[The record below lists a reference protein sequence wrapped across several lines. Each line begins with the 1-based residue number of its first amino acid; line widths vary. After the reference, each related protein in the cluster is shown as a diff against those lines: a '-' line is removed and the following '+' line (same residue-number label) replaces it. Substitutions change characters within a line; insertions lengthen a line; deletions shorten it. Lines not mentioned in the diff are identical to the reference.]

1 MGQTILI
8 TESQYS
14 RIFLKEN
21 FFKGFLNEQSTPKA
35 NAGDIQKF
43 LKDLGYYK
51 GEVDWDFGDSSAEAF
66 AKYYGGASLGWV
78 KTLRQLYDELKVMRF
93 PVGNKFG
100 FGPKM
105 AKVIS
110 DLIEKKESEK
120 TKITPNSLRNMGE
133 WPYLSVL
140 KKLNVSEKE
149 VEACK
154 PCTKPLTDDEILEF
168 WLGPKKPEKSMK
180 LFDPKTMPSCMACHK
195 FVGPNALTQKDD
207 PEGFNY
213 FQMMMNSTN
222 QLDDFIYKY
231 RHEIIDVLAVAALFI
246 PVPGLNIAISLGLEG
261 INAGL
266 YFSEEDNTMGWLSL
280 AFMLIPAVGPV
291 LRRITGT
298 GVKKVHKIIT
308 TGNKMAKN
316 GKSSS
321 EVYEYVAKNVDNL
334 TPDEKELLDLTLE
347 NVDKFDKYLNMSK
360 KQFQREVKKDFTEWS
375 VKNATKQY
383 GFKKGSKF
391 FQEMFNPT
399 LFERYV
405 IAGFALGLLTLEKT
419 GGLAIITGGV
429 MKLLVKG
436 GLIDQP
442 LTDEEIAVVEEGMI
456 EGIDLSKYDLDSV
469 NVEIRDGNNIL
480 TIPEQDQEK
489 ILSSIEDRVK
499 VYVDTLNT
507 LPPSPTRVDVL
518 KLPLDK
524 QKSIVKKLKSEG
536 ITFDKKLRNFRVY
549 KWAELCSKKTNK
561 DNITV
566 DVVDDE
572 KEEWLNDRMLN
583 YRYIKSDKLGS
594 KYEYAADENGF
605 WYYKLL
611 EDNSTWKPVTNC
623 GALLKIETLLEKQ
636 NDPDIDTE
644 EEVQDELD
652 QLLKY

>member
-1 MGQTILI
+1 
-8 TESQYS
+8 
-14 RIFLKEN
+14 
-21 FFKGFLNEQSTPKA
+21 
-35 NAGDIQKF
+35 
-43 LKDLGYYK
+43 
-51 GEVDWDFGDSSAEAF
+51 
-66 AKYYGGASLGWV
+66 
-78 KTLRQLYDELKVMRF
+78 
-93 PVGNKFG
+93 
-100 FGPKM
+100 
-105 AKVIS
+105 
-110 DLIEKKESEK
+110 
-120 TKITPNSLRNMGE
+120 
-133 WPYLSVL
+133 
-140 KKLNVSEKE
+140 
-149 VEACK
+149 
-154 PCTKPLTDDEILEF
+154 
-168 WLGPKKPEKSMK
+168 
-180 LFDPKTMPSCMACHK
+180 
-195 FVGPNALTQKDD
+195 
-207 PEGFNY
+207 
-213 FQMMMNSTN
+213 
-222 QLDDFIYKY
+222 
-231 RHEIIDVLAVAALFI
+231 
-246 PVPGLNIAISLGLEG
+246 
-261 INAGL
+261 
-266 YFSEEDNTMGWLSL
+266 
-280 AFMLIPAVGPV
+280 
-291 LRRITGT
+291 
-298 GVKKVHKIIT
+298 
-308 TGNKMAKN
+308 
-316 GKSSS
+316 
-321 EVYEYVAKNVDNL
+321 
-334 TPDEKELLDLTLE
+334 
-347 NVDKFDKYLNMSK
+347 
-360 KQFQREVKKDFTEWS
+360 
-375 VKNATKQY
+375 
-383 GFKKGSKF
+383 
-391 FQEMFNPT
+391 MFNPT